1 MAEELA
7 PAVIVLGPH
16 KPVSVRRR
24 AAFGRAFSDLRDG
37 RDRGRRVDES
47 RVGSSG
53 EGDREGLLYGQRS
66 PKLNVIASKGRMLTA
81 SSSFAHPMSTH
92 SPSRSSNASNV
103 RSVGSMSHR

>member
-1 MAEELA
+1 MAF
-7 PAVIVLGPH
+7 AVVLRGPH
-16 KPVSVRRR
+16 EQLAAPRLVGPQHR
-24 AAFGRAFSDLRDG
+24 AVHNVDG
-37 RDRGRRVDES
+37 LPGRRGLDEPAA
-47 RVGSSG
+47 VFLADQ
-53 EGDREGLLYGQRS
+53 GDREGLLYGQRS